1 MSVYRVVCGLWH
13 ASFQLLAWDLVFHHV
28 HAGCLVL
35 VLLQRTPVLL
45 DPCGELQTQVLHDG
59 AVAERQKCWD
69 AICVSGAV
77 VPDDVHLQMLPD
89 SLRAS

>member
-1 MSVYRVVCGLWH
+1 M
-13 ASFQLLAWDLVFHHV
+13 
-28 HAGCLVL
+28 
-35 VLLQRTPVLL
+35 LL
-45 DPCGELQTQVLHDG
+45 DPCGELQTHVLHFG
-59 AVAERQKCWD
+59 AVAGRQKCWD